1 MSASVIDWE
10 EAIIT
15 AAERVGPAVVKIE
28 TGRAAS
34 NGRTDGRRDGAQQ
47 GVGSGVIYSSE
58 GYILT
63 NAHVVSGASKV
74 QVTLPDGRVFPAGVI
89 GAEPNQDLA
98 VLRVSER
105 GLPVATLH
113 GGPLRVGQL
122 VIAIGNPYGLDFTV
136 TTGVVSALERS
147 LPTGENSKL
156 AHLIQ
161 TDSSINPGNSGG
173 PLVDVRGRVIGINT
187 AILPFA
193 QGLGFAI
200 PVNTAYE
207 VIGRVVERHR
217 QGISQGALGISGI
230 DIAIENNII
239 QQQHLEQKSGVLLL
253 EIAPNSAAA
262 RASLHSGDIVL
273 ALEDKPT
280 ASVQDLRSAVQHLRG
295 HSPWRITFL
304 REGRQRYVSLVPAGQ

>member
-1 MSASVIDWE
+1 MAPSIIDWE

-28 TGRAAS
+28 TGRTRPQGQR
-34 NGRTDGRRDGAQQ
+34 GRGDEQQ

-63 NAHVVSGASKV
+63 NAHVVSGSSKV
-74 QVTLPDGRVFPAGVI
+74 QVTLPDGRVFPAGVV
-89 GAEPNQDLA
+89 GAEPDNDLA

-105 GLPVATLH
+105 GLPVANLF

-122 VIAIGNPYGLDFTV
+122 VIAIGNPFGLDFTV

-147 LPTGENSKL
+147 LPTGEGKKL
-156 AHLIQ
+156 THLIQ
-161 TDSSINPGNSGG
+161 TDTSINPGNSGG
-173 PLVDVRGRVIGINT
+173 PLVDIQGRVIGITT

-200 PVNTAYE
+200 PVSTAFE
-207 VIGRVVERHR
+207 VIGRLIERHR

-230 DIAIENNII
+230 DVALDESIVRQNKL
-239 QQQHLEQKSGVLLL
+239 QQKSGVLLL
-253 EIAPNSAAA
+253 EIAPNSAAE
-262 RASLHSGDIVL
+262 RASLHNGDIVL
-273 ALEDKPT
+273 ALEDQRT
-280 ASVQDLRSAVQHLRG
+280 ETVQSLRGAVQNLRG
-295 HSPWRITFL
+295 KSPWRVQFL
-304 REGRQRYVSLVPAGQ
+304 REGRQRHVSLVPSAS

>member
-1 MSASVIDWE
+1 MSPSIIDWE

-28 TGRAAS
+28 TGRS
-34 NGRTDGRRDGAQQ
+34 RQNGQGRRGPEQQ
-47 GVGSGVIYSSE
+47 GVGSGVIYSSD

-63 NAHVVSGASKV
+63 DAHVVSGASKV
-74 QVTLPDGRVFPAGVI
+74 QVALPDGRSLPAGVV
-89 GAEPNQDLA
+89 GAEPENDIA

-105 GLPVATLH
+105 GLPVANLH
-113 GGPLRVGQL
+113 GGPLRVGQF
-122 VIAIGNPYGLDFTV
+122 VIAIGNPFGLDFTV

-156 AHLIQ
+156 THLIQ
-161 TDSSINPGNSGG
+161 TDTPINPGNSGG
-173 PLVDVRGRVIGINT
+173 PLVDIRGRVIGINT

-200 PVNTAYE
+200 PVSTAYE

-230 DIAIENNII
+230 DTTLDAGLVQSNK
-239 QQQHLEQKSGVLLL
+239 LDQKGGVLLL
-253 EIAPNSAAA
+253 EVAPNSAAE

-273 ALEDKPT
+273 ALEEQRT
-280 ASVQDLRSAVQHLRG
+280 ETVQSLRNAVQQLRG
-295 HSPWRITFL
+295 RSPWRVTFL
-304 REGRQRYVSLVPAGQ
+304 REGRQRQVSLVPGA